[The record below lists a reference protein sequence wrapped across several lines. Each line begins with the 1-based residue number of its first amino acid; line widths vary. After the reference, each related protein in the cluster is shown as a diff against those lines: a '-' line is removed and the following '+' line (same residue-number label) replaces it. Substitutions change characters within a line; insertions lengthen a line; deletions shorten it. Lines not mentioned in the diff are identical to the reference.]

1 MTEYYKLALVITQ
14 LMCKI
19 GNSLCSLISSLQR
32 LYRNSL
38 RQNFSYFFCL
48 LFDLIHCHSTKCNR

>member
-19 GNSLCSLISSLQR
+19 GNSLCSLISTL
-32 LYRNSL
+32 
-38 RQNFSYFFCL
+38 
-48 LFDLIHCHSTKCNR
+48 